1 MSLFLISKYQ
11 IFCKISKSP
20 SSAKHMISVVP
31 LYEESLIRERLKAER
46 GKGFTFKGQGDLAR
60 CFGYMTSALYL

>member
-1 MSLFLISKYQ
+1 
-11 IFCKISKSP
+11 
-20 SSAKHMISVVP
+20 MISVVP